1 MENLIFSVI
10 PLYTERLNLYFIYL
24 SGVAELGEVG
34 FKILLFYSV
43 SCQRYFVHL
52 LLQQTSWRK
61 QWGKKGGCFI
71 FYRALKPP
79 SALDTLSMRIIQVFL
94 YGVRHCLHLPTLT
107 NIQSLRDIYETYKC
121 AVL

>member
-10 PLYTERLNLYFIYL
+10 PLYAERLNLYFIYL

-52 LLQQTSWRK
+52 LLQHHGENSGEKR
-61 QWGKKGGCFI
+61 GGALYFI
-71 FYRALKPP
+71 ELLNLPQ
-79 SALDTLSMRIIQVFL
+79 LLTL
-94 YGVRHCLHLPTLT
+94 
-107 NIQSLRDIYETYKC
+107 
-121 AVL
+121 